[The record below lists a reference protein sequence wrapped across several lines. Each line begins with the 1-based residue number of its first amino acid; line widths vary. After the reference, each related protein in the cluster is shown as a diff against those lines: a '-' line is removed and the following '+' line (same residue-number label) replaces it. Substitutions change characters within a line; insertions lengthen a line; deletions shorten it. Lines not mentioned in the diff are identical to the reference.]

1 MLHLLALICALLPH
15 SRGNDYYGEYIGD
28 FKNRLLIEIF
38 KDGVF
43 WFNIKLHSTPGFTG
57 LQGRC
62 MQLTREPSIS
72 RASGAL
78 LRQDQDHQT
87 YFSPSYDG
95 AGPDA
100 YFYIGERGEPSGN
113 GIHIA
118 DDKGT
123 LEILGSYRSEDI
135 VLTLPGGKTLRTIR
149 WLSVWCD
156 AFGVNFGEVR
166 IPRQLRYPRPQKIRA
181 FNGIHDVSSDK

>member
-1 MLHLLALICALLPH
+1 MGSSLESSRTGGQGSGTELTHALQVPWGF
-15 SRGNDYYGEYIGD
+15 RG
-28 FKNRLLIEIF
+28 
-38 KDGVF
+38 GVC
-43 WFNIKLHSTPGFTG
+43 GG
-57 LQGRC
+57 LQDSLYQGLQVRPVWASTNN
-62 MQLTREPSIS
+62 QLF
-72 RASGAL
+72 L
-78 LRQDQDHQT
+78 D
-87 YFSPSYDG
+87 SYDG

-100 YFYIGERGEPSGN
+100 YFYAGERGQPSGN

-123 LEILGSYRSEDI
+123 LDILTSYRNEDI

-181 FNGIHDVSSDK
+181 FDGIHDVESDK

>member
-1 MLHLLALICALLPH
+1 
-15 SRGNDYYGEYIGD
+15 
-28 FKNRLLIEIF
+28 
-38 KDGVF
+38 
-43 WFNIKLHSTPGFTG
+43 
-57 LQGRC
+57 

-78 LRQDQDHQT
+78 LRQDQDHQS

-123 LEILGSYRSEDI
+123 LEILGTYRNEDI

-181 FNGIHDVSSDK
+181 FDGIHDVASDKCVIFLLASDVSQQYHMMTGTRCITP

>member
-1 MLHLLALICALLPH
+1 MYAVD
-15 SRGNDYYGEYIGD
+15 SRTIYI
-28 FKNRLLIEIF
+28 K
-38 KDGVF
+38 
-43 WFNIKLHSTPGFTG
+43 GF
-57 LQGRC
+57 RC
-62 MQLTREPSIS
+62 TSSSGPSNP
-72 RASGAL
+72 
-78 LRQDQDHQT
+78 
-87 YFSPSYDG
+87 FFPSYDG

-100 YFYIGERGEPSGN
+100 YFYVGERGEPSGN

-123 LEILGSYRSEDI
+123 LEILGTYRNEDI

-181 FNGIHDVSSDK
+181 FDGIHDVASDKCVIFLLASDVPQQYHMMTGTRCITP

>member
-1 MLHLLALICALLPH
+1 
-15 SRGNDYYGEYIGD
+15 
-28 FKNRLLIEIF
+28 
-38 KDGVF
+38 
-43 WFNIKLHSTPGFTG
+43 
-57 LQGRC
+57 

-78 LRQDQDHQT
+78 LRQDQDHQSN
-87 YFSPSYDG
+87 FSPSYDG

>member
-1 MLHLLALICALLPH
+1 M
-15 SRGNDYYGEYIGD
+15 E
-28 FKNRLLIEIF
+28 
-38 KDGVF
+38 
-43 WFNIKLHSTPGFTG
+43 

-78 LRQDQDHQT
+78 LRQDQQNP
-87 YFSPSYDG
+87 FFPSYDG

-123 LEILGSYRSEDI
+123 LEILASYRNEDI

-181 FNGIHDVSSDK
+181 FDGIHDVSSDKCVIVLLAIISYHRLI